1 MASTAFGSGAAT
13 LGVLILLVRETV
25 MGDTP
30 RTKRAARRFVPP
42 SASNS
47 FTEAEFRRSP
57 TTREAPAAIR
67 V

>member
-1 MASTAFGSGAAT
+1 M
-13 LGVLILLVRETV
+13 
-25 MGDTP
+25 DNTP
-30 RTKRAARRFVPP
+30 RTKRAARRSVPP

-47 FTEAEFRRSP
+47 FTKAEFRRLP